1 MPISGCTTITY
12 CLDRNDLITHVNSA
26 WAEFAF
32 ANDAPEI
39 ANRVIGTEL
48 WRHLTGEEVILFYQ
62 DLMTFVRR
70 TGQVLTLPFRC
81 DAADVR
87 RQMRLTIEPLHE
99 GGLYF
104 ESHTLSEIPRRALHL
119 FDSSVPRTAEEAPLC
134 VICQRLQNG
143 DWRDAD
149 QYAGRMGWTARS
161 NTPRVT
167 HRVCEHCQSL
177 SPVMRAFPVVPKIP
191 LFERS

>member
-26 WAEFAF
+26 WADFAL
-32 ANDAPEI
+32 ANDAPDI
-39 ANRVIGTEL
+39 ARRVVGTDL
-48 WRHLTGEEVILFYQ
+48 WRHLSGEEVIAFYH
-62 DLMTFVRR
+62 DLMAHVRR
-70 TGQVLTLPFRC
+70 TGQVFSLPFRC

-99 GGLYF
+99 GGLFF
-104 ESHTLSEIPRRALHL
+104 ESRTLSEIPRRALHL
-119 FDSSVPRTAEEAPLC
+119 FDTTVPRTEEVAPLC
-134 VICQRLQNG
+134 VMCQRLQNG

-149 QYAGRMGWTARS
+149 QYASRMGWTVRS
-161 NTPRVT
+161 NTPKVT
-167 HRVCEHCQSL
+167 HRVCERCQSL
-177 SPVMRAFPVVPKIP
+177 SPAARAVSMIPKIP